1 MDFQEVKC
9 DKGFASCINDI
20 LIKNDARLHYIEP
33 DGNSFFTALV
43 KSGAFTPQET
53 PQILRNRMVEQLQTR
68 PEINVTLRNKIEGL
82 RKTYTWGWEVANE
95 VEKYASSAFN
105 IHLIIYDVH
114 DEEGKLVI
122 KQITY
127 QHANATSPIVS
138 LLRTG
143 FSSYSALSRLPSEKT
158 PRAREMA
165 HIQSDGDVLRL
176 SISYILSSTP
186 KRINYLPHNTG
197 ESTVKGLES
206 ALNNNAIFNVELT
219 SHRQLTQE
227 VSGQLGKSGLER
239 NEPIMEHMAKSHWYN
254 TIKQMMNQR
263 SPKEHHPTLLQLCET
278 PDNHM
283 HRCLRAIHHYFGAF
297 MDHCHDWKKITWCVL
312 SKSLKTDIAQLVR
325 MVDGLPPTYNKKQ
338 NIKKWIDKW
347 KDLLETHIRTGDG
360 VNEKRCREYL
370 IELNEEY
377 IRQVNDPEIMINE
390 PLAYWLPTNFY
401 HTVQQTWE
409 FNYEERAAAMGEMKT
424 YLTGLGIR
432 ALYLESGANWMENL
446 LDSPENDPLTLD
458 QLLTPPLTLRALG
471 LWPHA
476 AYNAAS
482 CGKTFC
488 SALAGPC
495 KNTCSIDVK
504 MGGMDILGARIDVIV
519 KGNPTRV
526 NLTGLLPEHAEA
538 LKREGGIL
546 IRKGGHYILRSGD
559 PVELSLNALAK
570 EIEDSIGLY
579 GRGDVNRDRVTELK
593 LKYSANITIGLRDEM
608 VTILKTW
615 TDAVQLRGVSALKM
629 KIMEKNYPNPNI
641 LALLTLD
648 NMCMESAVTE
658 DIPFLIFSSSIRSP
672 KDGPNGKPTR
682 HRYTLH
688 CFDNTAVKAN
698 EAEIFN
704 RKAKTFAWICE
715 KVAEGTLEPML
726 DTLLINKRQQLTMV
740 ADSVADPVLFLV
752 CHQIIDSID
761 IHRRLAHKQCDH
773 IRNLIKRME
782 KPDDI
787 TKRTI
792 ENVIETGP
800 RTPSDT
806 LEHFANLHALSEDFN
821 KNVDEMSKTMNAL
834 SYAFTPSMFL
844 DSYTASRQDVRNS
857 GITNIE
863 HEIELYAVCMMVM
876 EYVRTG
882 HDKAMRDLINI
893 HTNAFYMIN
902 NSYTSW
908 EAKKFDTP
916 VKRQVSLGFDGF
928 KNAWAVTYKSIK
940 TAPQKLLKQLHHP
953 VDIDKDDEK
962 TSERGIGIII
972 DNSEC
977 KDILKAT
984 SMCLYILNKM
994 RGKDSDLSY
1003 AALNETYNANM
1014 TNEERK
1020 QEAIELAKSGKRAR
1034 FQEYYEQL
1042 QEQKKTFTLRTVG
1055 VPFKRFVEECLKDP
1069 ILNCKNCPPEKQ
1081 CVVCTAKLC
1090 RVVGYLAS
1098 SNAAASTNVAMNAP
1112 PPPAP
1117 PAPLARTSSTKR
1129 RQPNEVEGGTRKR
1142 SNKVR
1147 KTRKTQNRK
1156 TRKRKTRKALKT
1168 RKN

>member
-53 PQILRNRMVEQLQTR
+53 PQILRNRMVEQLQTS
-68 PEINVTLRNKIEGL
+68 PEINVPLRNKIEGL

-165 HIQSDGDVLRL
+165 HIQSDGDVIRL

-186 KRINYLPHNTG
+186 KRINYLPNNTG

-227 VSGQLGKSGLER
+227 VAGQLVKSGLER
-239 NEPIMEHMAKSHWYN
+239 NEPIMEHMEKSHWYN
-254 TIKQMMNQR
+254 TIKQMMVNR
-263 SPKEHHPTLLQLCET
+263 SPKVPHPTLLQLCET

-297 MDHCHDWKKITWCVL
+297 MDHCHDWKKISWCVL

-338 NIKKWIDKW
+338 NIKKWIGEW

-409 FNYEERAAAMGEMKT
+409 FSEKERAAAMGEMKT
-424 YLTGLGIR
+424 YLKKLGIR

-446 LDSPENDPLTLD
+446 LDPRGNKALTLD
-458 QLLTPPLTLRALG
+458 EILKSDKLVALG

-495 KNTCSIDVK
+495 ENTCSIDVQ

-526 NLTGLLPEHAEA
+526 NLIGLSPEHKLA
-538 LKREGGIL
+538 LETQGGIL
-546 IRKGGHYILRSGD
+546 IQKGGAYVLRPGD

-579 GRGDVNRDRVTELK
+579 GRGDVNRGQVTELK
-593 LKYSANITIGLRDEM
+593 LIYSANITIGLRDEM

-615 TDAVQLRGVSALKM
+615 TDSIQLRGVSALKM
-629 KIMEKNYPNPNI
+629 KIMMKKYPNPNI
-641 LALLTLD
+641 LAVLTLD

-672 KDGPNGKPTR
+672 KDGPNSKPTR
-682 HRYTLH
+682 HRYTLY

-726 DTLLINKRQQLTMV
+726 DTLLINKKHQLELV
-740 ADSVADPVLFLV
+740 ADSVADPVLFFV
-752 CHQIIDSID
+752 CHQLIDSID
-761 IHRRLAHKQCDH
+761 IHKRLVHEQCDH

-821 KNVDEMSKTMNAL
+821 KSVDEMSKTMNAL
-834 SYAFTPSMFL
+834 SDAFTPIMFL
-844 DSYTASRQDVRNS
+844 DSYTAARQDVRNS

-882 HDKAMRDLINI
+882 HDKAMRYLINI

-908 EAKKFDTP
+908 EAKTFDTP

-940 TAPQKLLKQLHHP
+940 TAPQDLLKQLHHP
-953 VDIDKDDEK
+953 VDIANDDEK

-1020 QEAIELAKSGKRAR
+1020 QEAIELAKSGKRAP
-1034 FQEYYEQL
+1034 FQTYYEQL

-1055 VPFKRFVEECLKDP
+1055 VPFATFVKKCLNDP
-1069 ILNCKNCPPEKQ
+1069 NLNCKNCPPEKQ

-1098 SNAAASTNVAMNAP
+1098 SNASATASRNVPMNA
-1112 PPPAP
+1112 PAP
-1117 PAPLARTSSTKR
+1117 PAPLVRTSSSTKR
-1129 RQPNEVEGGTRKR
+1129 KQSNVTGGTRKR

-1147 KTRKTQNRK
+1147 KTRKRQQHKRQKRK
-1156 TRKRKTRKALKT
+1156 TQKRKTRK
-1168 RKN
+1168 N